1 MRGAVTR
8 RRRGRGN
15 DSAGFK
21 GTEAVDGPMWRHAA
35 GCKGTEGVNGPIG
48 THAAGFKGTEAD
60 LVTES
65 VQLGQQYLAE
75 PCGVLRKP
83 ALILAEKA
91 TAGL

>member
-8 RRRGRGN
+8 RQRGRGN

-21 GTEAVDGPMWRHAA
+21 GTETVDGLFLA
-35 GCKGTEGVNGPIG
+35 
-48 THAAGFKGTEAD
+48 HAAGFKGTEAD
-60 LVTES
+60 LATES
-65 VQLGQQYLAE
+65 AQLGQQYLAE

-83 ALILAEKA
+83 ALLLAEKA

>member
-1 MRGAVTR
+1 MTR

-15 DSAGFK
+15 DSAGCK
-21 GTEAVDGPMWRHAA
+21 GTEAVDGPIWRHAA
-35 GCKGTEGVNGPIG
+35 GC
-48 THAAGFKGTEAD
+48 KGTEAD

>member
-8 RRRGRGN
+8 GRRGRGN
-15 DSAGFK
+15 D
-21 GTEAVDGPMWRHAA
+21 PA
-35 GCKGTEGVNGPIG
+35 GCKGTETEDGLIW
-48 THAAGFKGTEAD
+48 THADGLKGTEAD

-83 ALILAEKA
+83 ALIWAEKA

>member
-21 GTEAVDGPMWRHAA
+21 GTEAVDGPIWR
-35 GCKGTEGVNGPIG
+35 
-48 THAAGFKGTEAD
+48 HAAGFKGTEAD

>member
-1 MRGAVTR
+1 MRGAATR

-15 DSAGFK
+15 DSAG
-21 GTEAVDGPMWRHAA
+21 
-35 GCKGTEGVNGPIG
+35 C
-48 THAAGFKGTEAD
+48 KGTEAD

-83 ALILAEKA
+83 ALILAEKV
-91 TAGL
+91 TPGL